1 MADGDVLA
9 DHALLSGALAKNK
22 EKPVPVSQLGR
33 RERKKKAV
41 REAIRAES
49 LRLIGRHGVE
59 GLTIDAICDCV
70 DIAKKTFYN
79 YYATKNELI
88 SELCQEELLR
98 GTDKLIDEVIE
109 SGKPFAEQL
118 EDMINVF
125 IRREQRTGGV
135 ERELIAFSVGALAA
149 NIHEGA
155 GQLAFINSIFL
166 RFYEH
171 HREVLKPELSTA
183 FCAEVTVGMLNAITL
198 NWVHDTEYDSPSRYR
213 ELWAFIVSSMLR
225 ND

>member
-1 MADGDVLA
+1 M
-9 DHALLSGALAKNK
+9 
-22 EKPVPVSQLGR
+22 PVSQLGR

-125 IRREQRTGGV
+125 IRREQRAGGV

-149 NIHEGA
+149 NIH
-155 GQLAFINSIFL
+155 
-166 RFYEH
+166 
-171 HREVLKPELSTA
+171 
-183 FCAEVTVGMLNAITL
+183 
-198 NWVHDTEYDSPSRYR
+198 
-213 ELWAFIVSSMLR
+213 
-225 ND
+225 

>member
-1 MADGDVLA
+1 M
-9 DHALLSGALAKNK
+9 
-22 EKPVPVSQLGR
+22 PVSQLGR

-125 IRREQRTGGV
+125 IRRE
-135 ERELIAFSVGALAA
+135 
-149 NIHEGA
+149 
-155 GQLAFINSIFL
+155 
-166 RFYEH
+166 
-171 HREVLKPELSTA
+171 
-183 FCAEVTVGMLNAITL
+183 
-198 NWVHDTEYDSPSRYR
+198 
-213 ELWAFIVSSMLR
+213 
-225 ND
+225 